1 MAKRSTPMEK
11 AARLLDLVPF
21 LYKNQGI
28 SIEKLAEDF
37 DVERDEILSDLNT
50 LWMCGETRF
59 DLIELEFDSG
69 YVYIRNAQAI
79 NLVRSLSTQE
89 MISIFFGLDLLRD
102 ELGEQRPDLIQ
113 EIESLKS
120 RISPELSSKVSANPA
135 VSASLLDAIDRALS
149 SRSLLEIDYHSIA
162 EDKRS
167 NRVISPIE
175 KVRRDGHDFL
185 IAFCTTAD
193 SRRTFRLDRI
203 TKAEITEP
211 SADLSLQ
218 REITSDRLVVTLRV
232 HHNARAVM
240 ETFDICRGLGDGRY
254 EVEIFNTNWLI
265 REVLASGGDIEILEP
280 GYLRSE
286 VLGQSREI
294 GLHYR

>member
-1 MAKRSTPMEK
+1 
-11 AARLLDLVPF
+11 
-21 LYKNQGI
+21 
-28 SIEKLAEDF
+28 
-37 DVERDEILSDLNT
+37 
-50 LWMCGETRF
+50 
-59 DLIELEFDSG
+59 
-69 YVYIRNAQAI
+69 
-79 NLVRSLSTQE
+79 
-89 MISIFFGLDLLRD
+89 
-102 ELGEQRPDLIQ
+102 
-113 EIESLKS
+113 
-120 RISPELSSKVSANPA
+120 

>member
-11 AARLLDLVPF
+11 AARLLDLVPY

-37 DVERDEILSDLNT
+37 DVERDEIISDLNT

-69 YVYIRNAQAI
+69 YVFIRNAQAI

-89 MISIFFGLDLLRD
+89 IMSIFFGLELLRD

-120 RISPELSSKVSANPA
+120 QISPELSSKVSASPA
-135 VSASLLDAIDRALS
+135 VSASILDAIERALT
-149 SRSLLEIDYHSIA
+149 SRTLLEIDYHSMA
-162 EDKRS
+162 EDKLS
-167 NRVISPIE
+167 KRVISPIE
-175 KVRRDGHDFL
+175 KIRRDGHDFL

-203 TKAEITEP
+203 MRAEITEP
-211 SADLSLQ
+211 SADLSP
-218 REITSDRLVVTLRV
+218 RGEFSADRLVVTLRA
-232 HHNARAVM
+232 HHNARAVI
-240 ETFDICRGLGDGRY
+240 EAFDICRELGDGCY

-286 VLGQSREI
+286 VVGQSREI